1 MDIKIF
7 KEMGQKCKVIK
18 ANKANYDKIMRNP
31 NLVSIRDKK
40 LVCMDICLENEVDLT
55 PFLEIKD
62 SPDDEVQIAVN
73 AFLMATI

>member
-7 KEMGQKCKVIK
+7 KEMGQRCKVIK
-18 ANKANYDKIMRNP
+18 DNKANYDKIMRNP
-31 NLVSIRDKK
+31 DLVSIRDKK
-40 LVCMDICLENEVDLT
+40 LICMNICLENEVDLT

-62 SPDDEVQIAVN
+62 DDEVQIAVN

>member
-7 KEMGQKCKVIK
+7 KEMGQRCKVIK
-18 ANKANYDKIMRNP
+18 DNKANYDKIMRNP

-62 SPDDEVQIAVN
+62 DDEVQIAVN